1 MSDMPIDRTTITK
14 EELGELEAE
23 ELPVPVTILDASCS
37 DEEIESVMDAL
48 SRASVLGL
56 DTETKPS
63 FHKGEG
69 NKVSILQLSDHERS
83 VIIKLLTFDGKEDKA
98 SRLAPVARV
107 LADDKTLLVGVSI
120 HDDALGLRKDHGL
133 ECHQVLELQLTAK
146 AAGLKVFSLSKLY
159 ALLYDKRISKSQRLS
174 NWESEELS
182 EAQTNYAA
190 LDAYAGLLIY
200 DGLKDFVKPSMIE
213 KKVGPTVRKPKS
225 KRKEPSARVV
235 RKRRVKAKPRSTKAR
250 NKTTDK

>member
-37 DEEIESVMDAL
+37 DDEIESVMAAL
-48 SRASVLGL
+48 SRADVLGL

-107 LADDKTLLVGVSI
+107 LADDSTLLVGVSI
-120 HDDALGLRKDHGL
+120 HDDALALRKDHGL

-174 NWESEELS
+174 NWESE
-182 EAQTNYAA
+182 AQTNYAA

-213 KKVGPTVRKPKS
+213 KRVGPNVRVPKS
-225 KRKEPSARVV
+225 KKRETSARV
-235 RKRRVKAKPRSTKAR
+235 RKRRVKAKVKGAKAKS
-250 NKTTDK
+250 KTTDK

>member
-1 MSDMPIDRTTITK
+1 MSDMPLDRTTITK

-23 ELPVPVTILDASCS
+23 ALPVPVTILDAACS
-37 DEEIESVMDAL
+37 DDEIKSVMSAL
-48 SRASVLGL
+48 SRAAVLGL

-83 VIIKLLTFDGKEDKA
+83 VIIKLLTFDEEEDKS

-107 LADDKTLLVGVSI
+107 LADDNTLLVGVSI
-120 HDDALGLRKDHGL
+120 HDDALALRKDHGL

-174 NWESEELS
+174 NWESERLS

-213 KKVGPTVRKPKS
+213 KRVGPTVRVPKQ
-225 KRKEPSARVV
+225 KKKETTART
-235 RKRRVKAKPRSTKAR
+235 RKRRVKAKVRGAKVKS
-250 NKTTDK
+250 KTTDK